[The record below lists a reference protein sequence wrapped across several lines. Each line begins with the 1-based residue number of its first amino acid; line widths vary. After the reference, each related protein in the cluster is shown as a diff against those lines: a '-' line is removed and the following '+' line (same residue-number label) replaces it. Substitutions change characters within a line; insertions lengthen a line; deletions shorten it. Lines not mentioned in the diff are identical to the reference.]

1 MTKIKFNSEQIAEM
15 LKNKYVL
22 KCSKTITYSTEFK
35 MLAVKQYDEGVTSSQ
50 IFREAG
56 FNMQLI
62 GEYVPNN
69 CLRHWRRIFN
79 NHGETGLKSD
89 KRGVTKGGHVGRPRT
104 KGLTD
109 VDRIRRLEIEVAYL
123 KAKNDFLVKLRAK
136 KKS

>member
-22 KCSKTITYSTEFK
+22 KCSKAITYSPEFK
-35 MLAVKQYDEGVTSSQ
+35 DLAIKRYAEGVTANQ

-56 FNMQLI
+56 FNMELI
-62 GEYVPNN
+62 GEYVPDD
-69 CLRHWRRIFN
+69 CLHRWRRTFKIS
-79 NHGETGLKSD
+79 GEIGLRSD
-89 KRGVTKGGHVGRPRT
+89 ERGTTKGGHVGRPRT

-109 VDRIRRLEIEVAYL
+109 TDKIKRLEIEVAYL